1 MNTREPLALLGG
13 LSPAAFMRDVWQ
25 KRPLLIRGALPLV
38 ADNGA
43 PLAPVTPAQLF
54 ELASRDDVES
64 RVVIQD
70 APPAKGKA
78 KAKAKTP
85 SPDAWQLKHGPFARR
100 ALPPL
105 SQRGWTMLV
114 QGVDLHVQAAHELL
128 QRFRFVADAR
138 VDDLMISY
146 ASPGGGVGAHIDS
159 YDVFLL
165 QVHGHRRW
173 RVGPV
178 DDASFVDGL
187 PVRILERFEPTEEW
201 VLGPGDMLYV
211 PPSWG
216 HDGVAEDECM
226 TCSIGFRTPMGTELA
241 RELLQRVLDDVEADP
256 DEPHFRDP
264 PRSATETPAR
274 MPQALDAFARKA
286 VTRLLKDSSQLARA
300 LGEVMTEPKPQVWF
314 EAGGE
319 HGAGAGLRLDRR
331 SRMMYD
337 ERHVFIN
344 GESFDAAGRDARLMR
359 ELADAR
365 RLTAKQ
371 CAALSAGAQAVV
383 ADWVAQGWAHDD

>member
-1 MNTREPLALLGG
+1 MNLREPLALLGG

-25 KRPLLIRGALPLV
+25 KRPLLIRNALPLV
-38 ADNGA
+38 AESGA

-70 APPAKGKA
+70 AAAAKM
-78 KAKAKTP
+78 KTR
-85 SPDAWQLKHGPFARR
+85 SKSTSADAWQLKHGPFARR

-105 SQRGWTMLV
+105 GQRGWTMLV
-114 QGVDLHVQAAHELL
+114 QGVDLHVQAAHDLL

-138 VDDLMISY
+138 VDDLMVSY
-146 ASPGGGVGAHIDS
+146 ASPGGGVGAHVDS

-178 DDASFVDGL
+178 DDPAIVEGL
-187 PVRILERFEPTEEW
+187 PVRILERFEPTDEW

-211 PPSWG
+211 PPRWG

-226 TCSIGFRTPMGTELA
+226 TCSIGFRTPMGAELA

-274 MPQALDAFARKA
+274 MPEALDKFARKA
-286 VTRLLKDSSQLARA
+286 VDRLLKDPAQLARA
-300 LGEVMTEPKPQVWF
+300 LGEVMTEPKPEVWF
-314 EAGGE
+314 DTGLERGV
-319 HGAGAGLRLDRR
+319 GAGLRLDRR
-331 SRMMYD
+331 TRMMYD
-337 ERHVFIN
+337 DRHVFIN
-344 GESFDAAGRDARLMR
+344 GESFNAAGRDARLMR

-365 RLTAKQ
+365 RLTAPQ
-371 CAALSAGAQAVV
+371 CERLSADAQAVV

>member
-1 MNTREPLALLGG
+1 MNLREPLALLGG

-38 ADNGA
+38 ATTGA
-43 PLAPVTPAQLF
+43 PLAPVTPAELF
-54 ELASRDDVES
+54 ALAARDDVES
-64 RVVIQD
+64 RVVIQG
-70 APPAKGKA
+70 AAPAKSARGA
-78 KAKAKTP
+78 KGGAAA
-85 SPDAWQLKHGPFARR
+85 DRWRLKHGPFARR
-100 ALPPL
+100 SLPPL
-105 SQRGWTMLV
+105 GQRGWSLLV
-114 QGVDLHVQAAHELL
+114 QGVDLHAQSAHELL
-128 QRFRFVADAR
+128 QRFRWVADAR
-138 VDDLMISY
+138 VDDLMVSY
-146 ASPGGGVGAHIDS
+146 ASPGGGVGPHIDS

-178 DDASFVDGL
+178 ADPAFVDGL
-187 PVRILERFEPTEEW
+187 PVRILENFEPTDEW
-201 VLGPGDMLYV
+201 VLAPGDMLYV
-211 PPSWG
+211 PPRWG
-216 HDGVAEDECM
+216 HDGVAEDDCM

-274 MPQALDAFARKA
+274 MPEALDKFARKA
-286 VTRLLKDSSQLARA
+286 VARLLDDPSQLARA

-314 EAGGE
+314 ESGAE
-319 HGAGAGLRLDRR
+319 RGAGVGLRLDRR

-337 ERHVFIN
+337 DRHVFIN
-344 GESFDAAGRDARLMR
+344 GESFNAAGRDARLMR

-365 RLTAKQ
+365 RLTAKE
-371 CAALSAGAQAVV
+371 CARLSADAQAVV
-383 ADWVAQGWAHDD
+383 ADWVAQGWAHDE